1 MRSLI
6 AFFFLGHRGALS
18 EEEALQENRRPD
30 DDDRHARLN
39 RRRLSR
45 FGWQFAATA
54 PPERGQ
60 AVLDDCTPSLSGA
73 NMLDEQERPV
83 AGERRH
89 RGHESA
95 RTDLLMGRPSPVR
108 GGNPVTVVRQVLP
121 SSWPTRTPPRA
132 PASGWRRPRQRPQ
145 GPRPAARAYDGPL
158 RSGVAH
164 TAPVTRPLPR
174 GRPGSSS

>member
-1 MRSLI
+1 AYSPR
-6 AFFFLGHRGALS
+6 
-18 EEEALQENRRPD
+18 N
-30 DDDRHARLN
+30 ARF
-39 RRRLSR
+39 RVSII
-45 FGWQFAATA
+45 AATPSTCPCCARRTRPRSTGGGCHDSGASLLRLAARAA
-54 PPERGQ
+54 PGSPGR
-60 AVLDDCTPSLSGA
+60 LLPSLSGA
-73 NMLDEQERPV
+73 NMLDEEERAV

-89 RGHESA
+89 RGREGA
-95 RTDLLMGRPSPVR
+95 RTDLLRGRPSPVR
-108 GGNPVTVVRQVLP
+108 RRDPVTVVREVLL
-121 SSWPTRTPPRA
+121 SIWPTRPPPRA